1 MLPKISEEQKSIIT
15 HLKNNQNVKVNAVAG
30 SGKTTTCLHIAR
42 KFKDKEICLLTY
54 NSALKIETR
63 IKKQNNQMNNLE
75 VNTFHSFCIRYYGN
89 NDYTDKNIINTTSDK
104 VKPIRN
110 IDFDIIIIDEAQD
123 LVEIYYDF
131 FIKLYKDNK
140 KKAQICII
148 GDIHQ
153 TIYQY
158 KGADSRYLEHADKI
172 IKLNDYEWNSC
183 KLTKSFRVPD
193 TICNFI
199 NNCMLKNEYILSNKE
214 SDIRPK
220 YVITNTYQPNI
231 IIEILEYY
239 LKEGYEPKDFFIIA
253 PSINSN
259 NTLPVIKLENEIK
272 RKLENVKIYVPMSN
286 EEKANKQILQD
297 KLVISTIHQ
306 TKGLERKIVILYS
319 FDDSYFKY
327 YARNYPKYLCSNELY
342 VAATRALEILIVVHD
357 NRNDYLSF
365 LDKDLVEKYCQV
377 VYHDQLNIQ
386 SDNKIRVTAL
396 SVTKLT
402 DYIDNTLLQDMV
414 KKLNI
419 TTVFE
424 SNTNLD
430 ITNISKQYE
439 NDNEYYENV
448 YDLTGIAIPAYFEYI
463 KTKKMEINIK
473 NVTPVSAQN
482 ILKIANE
489 WNYHNSGY
497 MFKLKQITSYDW
509 LSEETLDNCI
519 KNMAKLRIKK
529 TSFFEKE
536 LLYQH
541 NMLNKTIIVSG
552 RADCISVTSKMIKIY
567 EFKVAKVI
575 SPEYYLQTAFY
586 MYIASFLYPGKKIK
600 GFLYNIYNDNLYEIA
615 FDKNTIEILF
625 NQLVNYKIIHKNIIS
640 DEQFLGKYLRK

>member
-15 HLKNNQNVKVNAVAG
+15 HLKNNHNVKVNAVAG

-419 TTVFE
+419 TAVFE

-473 NVTPVSAQN
+473 NVTPVSARN

-552 RADCISVTSKMIKIY
+552 RADCISVTPKMIKIY
-567 EFKVAKVI
+567 EFKVAKII